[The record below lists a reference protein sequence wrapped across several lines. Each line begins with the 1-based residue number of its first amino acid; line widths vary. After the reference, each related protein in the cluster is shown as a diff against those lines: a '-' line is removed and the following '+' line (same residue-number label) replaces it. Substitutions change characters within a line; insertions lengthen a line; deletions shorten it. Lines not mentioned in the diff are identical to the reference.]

1 MVTDTGSDYEHVE
14 EHDWMVSLTDPP
26 ARAGEVL
33 AHGAALAVRG
43 HDLLTVG
50 HGFTL
55 HVIAHGDAGVTDAHA
70 ARLWFPDVVVLVD
83 FSLHGAAVFW
93 RLNWTQTHVERLK
106 SRTTKGLD
114 LHIDL
119 TFTCC
124 GSVAGSRRRGQ
135 THGAALAV
143 RGHRFLAG
151 PEVLAHHVLAHGV
164 PHVAHADPT
173 RLRVPHV
180 VVVVD
185 FSIFCAG
192 VCRKQKIN
200 Q

>member
-14 EHDWMVSLTDPP
+14 EHDWMLSLTDPP

-93 RLNWTQTHVERLK
+93 RLNWTQTHTWSV
-106 SRTTKGLD
+106 SRAEQQKAS
-114 LHIDL
+114 
-119 TFTCC
+119 TFTLTSRLPAVGPSLGVAAEAAVKHTGQHSPSGVTVSWQGPRSSHTTSSHTAFPMSHTQIRH
-124 GSVAGSRRRGQ
+124 GSGFHMSLLLWTFPFSVQVSAGN
-135 THGAALAV
+135 
-143 RGHRFLAG
+143 
-151 PEVLAHHVLAHGV
+151 
-164 PHVAHADPT
+164 
-173 RLRVPHV
+173 
-180 VVVVD
+180 
-185 FSIFCAG
+185 
-192 VCRKQKIN
+192 RK
-200 Q
+200 